1 MFDVTRSESQSAVLR
16 FFLKY
21 LILEGEAKAGLKLES
36 AQAGAA
42 RKKKQQRPHPDL
54 LIEDNNLGIKG
65 MTKQRCHSPP
75 LSPSHLVICA
85 TPG

>member
-42 RKKKQQRPHPDL
+42 RKKT
-54 LIEDNNLGIKG
+54 
-65 MTKQRCHSPP
+65 TK
-75 LSPSHLVICA
+75 A
-85 TPG
+85 TPRFINRRQ